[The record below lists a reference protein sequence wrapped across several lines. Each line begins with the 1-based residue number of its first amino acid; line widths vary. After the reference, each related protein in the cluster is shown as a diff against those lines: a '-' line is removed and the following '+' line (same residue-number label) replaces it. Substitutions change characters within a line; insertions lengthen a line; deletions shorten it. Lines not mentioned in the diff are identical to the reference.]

1 MLFYIFYLI
10 HMNACAYY
18 AMSAYI
24 GLGSNGWVYDNQGNA
39 YIRCFYFATKTA
51 TSIGEF
57 LVNIITFFDYY
68 LYRCYLSFVITISI

>member
-10 HMNACAYY
+10 HLNACAYY

-24 GLGSNGWVYDNQGNA
+24 GLGSNGWVYDNEGNA

-51 TSIGEF
+51 TSIGELLILGPVMDANITQTILKLLI
-57 LVNIITFFDYY
+57 LV
-68 LYRCYLSFVITISI
+68 LR